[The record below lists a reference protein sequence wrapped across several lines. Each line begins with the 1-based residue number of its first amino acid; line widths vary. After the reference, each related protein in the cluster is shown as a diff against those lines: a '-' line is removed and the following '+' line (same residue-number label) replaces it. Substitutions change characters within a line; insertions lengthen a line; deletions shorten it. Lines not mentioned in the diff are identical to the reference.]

1 MNYILDG
8 LRQAMILLA
17 AGDPETFSAV
27 WTTLLVTMEA
37 MVATLVVGT
46 PLGFLLGYA
55 NFPGKRSA
63 RLVVETFLSFPT
75 VVIGLIV
82 YAFISRR
89 GPLGELGLLFTVPG
103 MAVGLTILGLPIVIA
118 LTAQAVENLDRR
130 LRSTLL
136 TLGARPRQVFATT
149 LVEARFGMLLAC
161 TAAFGRIVSEIGIS
175 MMLGGNIKWDTR
187 TITTAIALETGK
199 GEFATGIAL
208 GIVLMVIA
216 FLVNLVAAA
225 LRRRSGA

>member
-8 LRQAMILLA
+8 LRQALLLLA
-17 AGDPETFSAV
+17 HGDPETFSAV
-27 WTTLLVTMEA
+27 WTTLVVTFEA
-37 MVATLVVGT
+37 MAATLILGA
-46 PLGFLLGYA
+46 PAGFLLGYTD
-55 NFPGKRSA
+55 FPGKRA
-63 RLVVETFLSFPT
+63 VRLVVETFLAFPT
-75 VVIGLIV
+75 VVIGLVV

-89 GPLGELGLLFTVPG
+89 GPFGELGLLFTVPG
-103 MAVGLTILGLPIVIA
+103 MAVGLTILGLPIVMA
-118 LTAQAVENLDRR
+118 LTAQAVENLDPR
-130 LRSTLL
+130 LRPTLL
-136 TLGARPRQVFATT
+136 TLGAKPRHVFWTT
-149 LVEARFGMLLAC
+149 VSEARFGMLLSA

-216 FLVNLVAAA
+216 FAVNLVAAA
-225 LRRRSGA
+225 LRGRSAA

>member
-8 LRQAMILLA
+8 LRQALALLA
-17 AGDPETFSAV
+17 HGDPETFSAV
-27 WTTLLVTMEA
+27 WTTLVVTFEA
-37 MVATLVVGT
+37 MIATL
-46 PLGFLLGYA
+46 LLGAPAGFVLGYHE
-55 NFPGKRSA
+55 FPGKRAA
-63 RLVVETFLSFPT
+63 RLLVETFLSFPT
-75 VVIGLIV
+75 VVIGLVV

-89 GPLGELGLLFTVPG
+89 GPLGDWELLFTVPG
-103 MAVGLTILGLPIVIA
+103 MAVGLTILGLPIVVA
-118 LTAQAVENLDRR
+118 LTAQAVESLDPR
-130 LRSTLL
+130 LRPTLL
-136 TLGARPRQVFATT
+136 TLGAKPRHLFLAT
-149 LVEARFGMLLAC
+149 LSEARFGMLLAT

-216 FLVNLVAAA
+216 FAVNLIAAVC
-225 LRRRSGA
+225 RRRAG

>member
-8 LRQAMILLA
+8 LRQALVLLA
-17 AGDPETFSAV
+17 HGDPETFSAV
-27 WTTLLVTMEA
+27 WTTLVVTFEA
-37 MVATLVVGT
+37 MIATL
-46 PLGFLLGYA
+46 LLGAPAGFMLGYHE
-55 NFPGKRSA
+55 FPGKRVV

-75 VVIGLIV
+75 VVIGLVV

-89 GPLGELGLLFTVPG
+89 GPLGNWELLFTVPG

-118 LTAQAVENLDRR
+118 LTAQAVESLDPR
-130 LRSTLL
+130 LRPTLL
-136 TLGARPRQVFATT
+136 TLGARSRHLFLAT
-149 LVEARFGMLLAC
+149 LAEARFGMLLAT

-208 GIVLMVIA
+208 GMVLMVIA
-216 FLVNLVAAA
+216 FAVNLIAAA
-225 LRRRSGA
+225 CRRRAG

>member
-8 LRQAMILLA
+8 LRQALVLLA
-17 AGDPETFSAV
+17 HGDPETFSAV
-27 WTTLLVTMEA
+27 WTTLIVTFEA
-37 MVATLVVGT
+37 MIATL
-46 PLGFLLGYA
+46 LLGAPAGFMLGYHE
-55 NFPGKRSA
+55 FPGKRA
-63 RLVVETFLSFPT
+63 VRLLVETFLSFPT
-75 VVIGLIV
+75 VVIGLVV

-89 GPLGELGLLFTVPG
+89 GPLGNWELLFTVPG

-118 LTAQAVENLDRR
+118 LTAQAVESLDPR
-130 LRSTLL
+130 LRPTLL
-136 TLGARPRQVFATT
+136 TLGARPRHLFLAT
-149 LVEARFGMLLAC
+149 LAEARFGMLLAT

-208 GIVLMVIA
+208 GMVLMVIA
-216 FLVNLVAAA
+216 FAVNLIAAVC
-225 LRRRSGA
+225 RRRAG

>member
-8 LRQAMILLA
+8 LRQALLLLFH
-17 AGDPETFSAV
+17 GDPETFSAV
-27 WTTLLVTMEA
+27 WTTLAVTFEA
-37 MVATLVVGT
+37 MAAALLLGA
-46 PLGFLLGYA
+46 PAGFLLGYA
-55 NFPGKRSA
+55 DFPGRRAA

-75 VVIGLIV
+75 VVIGLLV

-89 GPLGELGLLFTVPG
+89 GPLGEWGLLFTVPG
-103 MAVGLTILGLPIVIA
+103 MAVGLTILGLPLIIA
-118 LTAQAVENLDRR
+118 LTAQAVENLDPR
-130 LRSTLL
+130 LRPTLL
-136 TLGARPRQVFATT
+136 TLGAKPRHVFWTT
-149 LVEARFGMLLAC
+149 VTEARFGMLLAA

-208 GIVLMVIA
+208 GIVLMAIA
-216 FLVNLVAAA
+216 FAVNLTATAFRGRSAA
-225 LRRRSGA
+225 

>member
-8 LRQAMILLA
+8 LRQAFVLLVN
-17 AGDPETFSAV
+17 GDPETFSAV
-27 WTTLLVTMEA
+27 ATTLIVTFEA
-37 MVATLVVGT
+37 MAATLALGA
-46 PLGFLLGYA
+46 PAGFLLGYA
-55 NFPGKRSA
+55 SFPGKRA
-63 RLVVETFLSFPT
+63 VRLTVETFLSFPT
-75 VVIGLIV
+75 VVIGLVV
-82 YAFISRR
+82 YAFVSRR
-89 GPLGELGLLFTVPG
+89 GPLGEWGLLFTVPG

-130 LRSTLL
+130 LRPTLL
-136 TLGARPRQVFATT
+136 TLGARPRHVFFAT
-149 LVEARFGMLLAC
+149 LAEARFGIMLAA

-208 GIVLMVIA
+208 GMVLMAIA
-216 FLVNLVAAA
+216 FLVNLAATA
-225 LRRRSGA
+225 TRRRSAA

>member
-8 LRQAMILLA
+8 LRQALILLCQ
-17 AGDPETFSAV
+17 GDPETFSAV
-27 WTTLLVTMEA
+27 WTTLTVTFQA
-37 MVATLVVGT
+37 MAATLV
-46 PLGFLLGYA
+46 LGVPAGFFLGYA
-55 NFPGKRSA
+55 DFPGKRAA

-89 GPLGELGLLFTVPG
+89 GPLGELGLLFSIPG

-130 LRSTLL
+130 LRPTLL
-136 TLGARPRQVFATT
+136 TLGAKPRHVFTAT
-149 LVEARFGMLLAC
+149 LAEARFGMLLAA
-161 TAAFGRIVSEIGIS
+161 TAAFGRIISEIGIS

-199 GEFATGIAL
+199 GEFASGIAL
-208 GIVLMVIA
+208 GMVLMAIA
-216 FLVNLVAAA
+216 FVVNLVASATKRKSAA
-225 LRRRSGA
+225 

>member
-8 LRQAMILLA
+8 LRQALVLLA
-17 AGDPETFSAV
+17 HGDPETFSAV
-27 WTTLLVTMEA
+27 WTTLIVTFEA
-37 MVATLVVGT
+37 MIATL
-46 PLGFLLGYA
+46 LLGAPAGFMLGYHE
-55 NFPGKRSA
+55 FPGKRVV

-75 VVIGLIV
+75 VVIGLVV

-89 GPLGELGLLFTVPG
+89 GPLGNWELLFTVPG

-118 LTAQAVENLDRR
+118 LTAQAVESLDPR
-130 LRSTLL
+130 LRPTLL
-136 TLGARPRQVFATT
+136 TLGARPRHLFLAT
-149 LVEARFGMLLAC
+149 LAEARFGMLLAT

-208 GIVLMVIA
+208 GMVLMVIA
-216 FLVNLVAAA
+216 FAVNLIAAVC
-225 LRRRSGA
+225 RRRAG

>member
-8 LRQAMILLA
+8 LRQALILL
-17 AGDPETFSAV
+17 GNLDPETFSAV
-27 WTTLLVTMEA
+27 WTTLLVTFEGMA
-37 MVATLVVGT
+37 ATLLLGA
-46 PLGFLLGYA
+46 PAGFLLGYTE
-55 NFPGKRSA
+55 FPGKRA
-63 RLVVETFLSFPT
+63 IRLVVETFLSFPT

-118 LTAQAVENLDRR
+118 LTAQSVENLDRR
-130 LRSTLL
+130 LRPTLL
-136 TLGARPRQVFATT
+136 SLGARPRHVFFTT
-149 LVEARFGMLLAC
+149 LAEARFGMLLAA

-175 MMLGGNIKWDTR
+175 MMLGGNIKWSTR

-216 FLVNLVAAA
+216 FAVNLFATAM
-225 LRRRSGA
+225 RRRSAA

>member
-1 MNYILDG
+1 MNYIFDG
-8 LRQAMILLA
+8 LRQAMILLF

-27 WTTLLVTMEA
+27 WTTLIVTIESMI
-37 MVATLVVGT
+37 ATLILGT
-46 PLGFLLGYA
+46 PAGFILGYA
-55 NFPGKRSA
+55 SFPGKRVV
-63 RLVVETFLSFPT
+63 RLLVETFLSFPT

-89 GPLGELGLLFTVPG
+89 GPLGEFGLLFTVPG

-130 LRSTLL
+130 LRPTLL
-136 TLGARPRQVFATT
+136 TLGARPRQVFLTT
-149 LVEARFGMLLAC
+149 LAEARFGMLLAC

-225 LRRRSGA
+225 LRRRSGV

>member
-8 LRQAMILLA
+8 LRQALLLLLR
-17 AGDPETFSAV
+17 GDPETFSAV
-27 WTTLLVTMEA
+27 WTTLAVTFEA
-37 MVATLVVGT
+37 MAATLVLGA

-55 NFPGKRSA
+55 DFPGKRAA

-75 VVIGLIV
+75 VVIGLVV
-82 YAFISRR
+82 YAVISRR
-89 GPLGELGLLFTVPG
+89 GPLGEWGLLFTVPG

-118 LTAQAVENLDRR
+118 LTAQAVETLDPR
-130 LRSTLL
+130 LRPTLL
-136 TLGARPRQVFATT
+136 TLGAKPRHVFWTT
-149 LVEARFGMLLAC
+149 VSEARFGMLLAA

-208 GIVLMVIA
+208 GMVLMVIA
-216 FLVNLVAAA
+216 FAVNLAAA
-225 LRRRSGA
+225 ACRGRSAA

>member
-8 LRQAMILLA
+8 LRRALELLA
-17 AGDPETFSAV
+17 GGDPETFSAV
-27 WTTLLVTMEA
+27 WTTLVVTFEA
-37 MVATLVVGT
+37 MIATLLLGA
-46 PLGFLLGYA
+46 PAGFLLGY
-55 NFPGKRSA
+55 NEFRGKRVV
-63 RLVVETFLSFPT
+63 RLIVETFLSFPT

-89 GPLGELGLLFTVPG
+89 GPLGGWELLFTVPG

-118 LTAQAVENLDRR
+118 LTAQAVESLDPR
-130 LRSTLL
+130 LRPTLL
-136 TLGARPRQVFATT
+136 TLGARPRHLFFAT
-149 LVEARFGMLLAC
+149 LSEARFGMLLAS

-216 FLVNLVAAA
+216 FAVNLFATAC
-225 LRRRSGA
+225 RRRAG

>member
-8 LRQAMILLA
+8 LRQALTLLFN
-17 AGDPETFSAV
+17 GDPETFSAV
-27 WTTLLVTMEA
+27 WTTLAVTFEA
-37 MVATLVVGT
+37 MAATLVLGAPV
-46 PLGFLLGYA
+46 GFLLGYA
-55 NFPGKRSA
+55 EFPGKRAA
-63 RLVVETFLSFPT
+63 RLTVETFLSFPT
-75 VVIGLIV
+75 VVIGLVV

-89 GPLGELGLLFTVPG
+89 GPLGEWGLLFTVPG

-118 LTAQAVENLDRR
+118 LTAQAVENLDPR
-130 LRSTLL
+130 LRPTLL
-136 TLGARPRQVFATT
+136 TLGARPHHVFFAT
-149 LVEARFGMLLAC
+149 LSEARFGMLLAT

-208 GIVLMVIA
+208 GMVLMFIA
-216 FLVNLVAAA
+216 FLVNLAAA
-225 LRRRSGA
+225 ASRRRSAS

>member
-1 MNYILDG
+1 MNFILDG
-8 LRQAMILLA
+8 LHQALLLLLH
-17 AGDPETFSAV
+17 GDPETFSAV
-27 WTTLLVTMEA
+27 WTTLVVTFQA
-37 MVATLVVGT
+37 MVATLILGA
-46 PLGFLLGYA
+46 PAGFLLGYTD
-55 NFPGKRSA
+55 FPGKRAA

-75 VVIGLIV
+75 VVIGLVV

-89 GPLGELGLLFTVPG
+89 GPFGQWELLFTVPG

-118 LTAQAVENLDRR
+118 LTAQAVENLDPR
-130 LRSTLL
+130 LRPTLL
-136 TLGARPRQVFATT
+136 TLGAKPRHVFLAT
-149 LVEARFGMLLAC
+149 VAEARFGMLLAT

-208 GIVLMVIA
+208 GIVLMIIA
-216 FLVNLVAAA
+216 FAVNLVAAA
-225 LRRRSGA
+225 CRGRSSA

>member
-1 MNYILDG
+1 MNYIVDG
-8 LRQAMILLA
+8 LRQALLLLWN
-17 AGDPETFSAV
+17 GDPETFSAV
-27 WTTLLVTMEA
+27 VT
-37 MVATLVVGT
+37 TLVVTFEAMAATLLLGA
-46 PLGFLLGYA
+46 PAGFLLGYA
-55 NFPGKRSA
+55 DFPGKRA
-63 RLVVETFLSFPT
+63 VRLTVETFLSFPT
-75 VVIGLIV
+75 VVIGLVV

-89 GPLGELGLLFTVPG
+89 GPLGEWGLLFTVPG

-130 LRSTLL
+130 LRPTLL
-136 TLGARPRQVFATT
+136 TLGAGPGHVFFAT
-149 LVEARFGMLLAC
+149 LSEARFGIMLAA

-208 GIVLMVIA
+208 GMVLMAIA
-216 FLVNLVAAA
+216 FLVNLAATA
-225 LRRRSGA
+225 TRRRSAA

>member
-8 LRQAMILLA
+8 LRQALILLLH
-17 AGDPETFSAV
+17 GDPETFSAV
-27 WTTLLVTMEA
+27 WTTLVVTFEA
-37 MVATLVVGT
+37 MAATLVLGA
-46 PLGFLLGYA
+46 PAGFLLGYCT
-55 NFPGKRSA
+55 FPGKRAA

-75 VVIGLIV
+75 VVIGLVV

-89 GPLGELGLLFTVPG
+89 GPLGEWGLLFTVPG

-118 LTAQAVENLDRR
+118 LTAQAVENLDPR
-130 LRSTLL
+130 LRPTLL
-136 TLGARPRQVFATT
+136 TLGAKPRHVFWAT
-149 LVEARFGMLLAC
+149 VSEARFGMLLAT

-175 MMLGGNIKWDTR
+175 MMLGGNIKWGTR

-208 GIVLMVIA
+208 GIVLMGIA
-216 FLVNLVAAA
+216 FIVNLATTACRGRSVA
-225 LRRRSGA
+225 

>member
-8 LRQAMILLA
+8 LRQAMELLGN
-17 AGDPETFSAV
+17 GDPATFSAV
-27 WTTLLVTMEA
+27 WTTLIVTLEA
-37 MVATLVVGT
+37 MAATLVLGV
-46 PLGFLLGYA
+46 PAGFLLGYA
-55 NFPGKRSA
+55 DFPGKRAA

-75 VVIGLIV
+75 VVIGLVV

-130 LRSTLL
+130 LRPTLL
-136 TLGARPRQVFATT
+136 TLGAKPRHVFFAT
-149 LVEARFGMLLAC
+149 LAEARFGMLLAS
-161 TAAFGRIVSEIGIS
+161 TAAFGRIISEIGIS
-175 MMLGGNIKWDTR
+175 MMLGGNIKWATR

-199 GEFATGIAL
+199 GEFASGIAL
-208 GIVLMVIA
+208 GMVLMAIA
-216 FLVNLVAAA
+216 FLVNLAAA
-225 LRRRSGA
+225 ACRRRSAA

>member
-8 LRQAMILLA
+8 LRQALDLLLS
-17 AGDPETFSAV
+17 GDPATFSAV

-37 MVATLVVGT
+37 MAATLVLGA
-46 PLGFLLGYA
+46 PAGFLLGYA
-55 NFPGKRSA
+55 DFPGKRAA
-63 RLVVETFLSFPT
+63 RLAVETFLSFPT
-75 VVIGLIV
+75 VVIGLVV

-118 LTAQAVENLDRR
+118 LTAQAVENLDPR
-130 LRSTLL
+130 LRPTLL
-136 TLGARPRQVFATT
+136 TLGAGPRQVFFAT
-149 LVEARFGMLLAC
+149 LGEARFGLLLAA
-161 TAAFGRIVSEIGIS
+161 TAAFGRIFSEIGIS
-175 MMLGGNIKWDTR
+175 MMLGGNIKWSTR

-208 GIVLMVIA
+208 GIVLMIIA
-216 FLVNLVAAA
+216 FAVNLAASA
-225 LRRRSGA
+225 FRRRSAA